1 MTNTSAAAGV
11 GLRTPRTYRFMIPDT
26 MDQFAKETLPVSLEE
41 EMRRSYLDYAMSV
54 IVGRALPDVRDGLKP
69 VHRRV
74 LFAMHE
80 ANNVWNRPY
89 VKCARIVG
97 EVLGKYHPHG
107 DTATYEAL
115 VRMAQDFSMRY
126 MLIDGQGNFG
136 SVDGDA
142 PAAYRYTECR
152 MSRIASEMLE
162 DIDKETVDFVPN
174 YDGKENEP
182 TALPARV
189 PNLLINGSSG
199 IAVGMAT
206 NIPPHN
212 LQEVVD
218 ACLALLADPELGLE
232 ELIALVPAP
241 DFPTAGIIY
250 GTEGVKEGYRTGRGR
265 VVIRARTHTEEVE
278 KGNRVAIVIDELP
291 YQVNKSNLLMR
302 IGELVREK
310 KLEGIA
316 EIRDESDKSG
326 MRVVI
331 ELKRAEIPEVVLN
344 NLYKETQMQ
353 DHFGMNMV
361 ALVDGQ
367 PKLLN
372 IKQLLEAFL
381 RHRREVVTR
390 RTVFELRKAR
400 ERAHILEGLAVALSN
415 VDEIIALIK
424 ASPSPAEAKQK
435 LTGRLWRSELV
446 EQMLQRTDVER
457 TRPEG
462 LARDLG
468 LQSPT
473 PDAEG
478 GYRLSEAQAQRILE
492 MQLQRLTALEQ
503 DKIVSEYRD
512 VMAEIADLL
521 DILARP
527 ERITAI
533 IGDELK
539 LVKDQYG
546 DKRRSEIQL
555 NAEDLNLEDL
565 IAPTDVVVTLS
576 HTGYIKSQPLADY
589 RAQKRGGRGK
599 QATATKED
607 DFIERLFVAHT
618 HDYILCFSSRG
629 RVYWVKVYTVP
640 QGSRVSRG
648 KPINNLVQLEEGEKI
663 NAVLPVKAFDDGHF
677 VFMATANGTV
687 KKTPLSDFSRPRPSG
702 IIAVELDE
710 GDYLVGVA
718 ITDGNY
724 DVMLFSDAGKAV
736 RFSEQDVRAMGR
748 TARGVRGMTLGI
760 GQQVIS
766 LVVAEDESHSVLT
779 ATENGYGKRSPIA
792 EYTRHGRG
800 TQGMI
805 AIQTTA
811 RNGKVVAAKLVRP
824 EDEIMLITTGG
835 VLIRTRVAEIR
846 EMSRATQGVTLI
858 NLGPEE
864 KLAGLEKVVETEE
877 NGGADGNGGPKPDP
891 DGSDARID
899 GDGATGG
906 DPGDPDSEDDGPLH

>member
-1 MTNTSAAAGV
+1 
-11 GLRTPRTYRFMIPDT
+11 

-212 LQEVVD
+212 LREVVD
-218 ACLALLADPELGLE
+218 ACLALLADTELSLE
-232 ELIALVPAP
+232 DLIGLVPAP

-265 VVIRARTHTEEVE
+265 VVIRARTHTEELE
-278 KGNRVAIVIDELP
+278 KGNRAAIVIDELP
-291 YQVNKSNLLMR
+291 YQVNKANLLMR

-331 ELKRAEIPEVVLN
+331 ELKRGELPEVVLN

-435 LTGRLWRSELV
+435 LTGRLWRSQLV
-446 EQMLQRTDVER
+446 EQMLERADVER

-462 LARDLG
+462 LTRDLG
-468 LQSPT
+468 LQSGT
-473 PDAEG
+473 ADSAG
-478 GYRLSEAQAQRILE
+478 GYRLSDAQAQRILE

-503 DKIVSEYRD
+503 DKIVFEYKE
-512 VMAEIADLL
+512 VMATIADLL
-521 DILARP
+521 DILAKP
-527 ERITAI
+527 ERITTI
-533 IGDELK
+533 ISQELK
-539 LVKDQYG
+539 QVQEQYG
-546 DKRRSEIQL
+546 DRRRSEIQL

-565 IAPTDVVVTLS
+565 IAPTDVVVTFS
-576 HTGYIKSQPLADY
+576 HAGYIKSQPLADY

-618 HDYILCFSSRG
+618 HDYMLCFSSRG

-648 KPINNLVQLEEGEKI
+648 KPINNLVPLEEGEKI

-677 VFMATANGTV
+677 VFMATASGTV

-766 LVVAEDESHSVLT
+766 LLVAEDESDSVLT

-811 RNGKVVAAKLVRP
+811 RNGKVVAAKLVKP
-824 EDEIMLITTGG
+824 DDEIMLITTGG

-864 KLAGLEKVVETEE
+864 KLAGLEKVVETED
-877 NGGADGNGGPKPDP
+877 NGAADGNGAPPVNTSRNGNGPA
-891 DGSDARID
+891 GGDAASD
-899 GDGATGG
+899 GDRQ
-906 DPGDPDSEDDGPLH
+906 PDDDGPETLH